1 MTEERTEAG
10 IQYYQ
15 LPLMVEQLQKEVKLI
30 PQDQIQA
37 LNCINVLLKIMNA
50 YAVWTS
56 DLKKELNKLH
66 ALNKSQAE
74 MIRNK
79 QSLIV

>member
-15 LPLMVEQLQKEVKLI
+15 LPLMIEQLQKEVKLI

-37 LNCINVLLKIMNA
+37 LNCINVLLKIMNG

-66 ALNKSQAE
+66 ELNKNQAE

-79 QSLIV
+79 QSLAI